1 MQRVLGQSKYVLL
14 LILIVSILVSCGE
27 KKAVAEFE
35 RYDPIFVDRFSND
48 DDIDSIHVSSLKA
61 YYYEEHYYY
70 TVTYTQDGDD
80 FVYEL
85 LYIFRHENMDAFFSV
100 KDEAECYTYF
110 PTEYENYLEA
120 KNVGTSKIYSSK
132 EIADMI
138 NSFYGRLIVDD
149 TD

>member
-48 DDIDSIHVSSLKA
+48 EDIDSIHVSSLKA

-100 KDEAECYTYF
+100 KD
-110 PTEYENYLEA
+110 
-120 KNVGTSKIYSSK
+120 
-132 EIADMI
+132 
-138 NSFYGRLIVDD
+138 
-149 TD
+149 